1 MYTTRRKTG
10 FVGFLLAIKSI
21 KGIFQDFVEP
31 VGAPLRYLLTYK
43 LSQDHLELF
52 FGAVRSAGGFNN
64 NPTAQQFTAAYKRLL
79 LRSSIGGGKGNWQK
93 RDPTDILYLLSDTCN
108 VNDEDVTI
116 GEAALIRKY
125 DLAVKTPMQRDH
137 DYSDAPS
144 IGILSE
150 YKVAAISYIA
160 GFVGKMALKQIMC
173 GLCCDALGARNHHA
187 ESNFL
192 RFKDRGGLF
201 KPTQSVIR
209 VCVETER
216 SFQRMIGS
224 NGGKLPKGNNSLK
237 VSKGPK
243 T

>member
-79 LRSSIGGGKGNWQK
+79 LRSSIGGGKGNCQK

-125 DLAVKTPMQRDH
+125 DLAVKTPCREIMTIATPPALESFLSIRLQPFHTLQDLLERWHLSKSCVAFVVMHWELETTMQN
-137 DYSDAPS
+137 
-144 IGILSE
+144 
-150 YKVAAISYIA
+150 
-160 GFVGKMALKQIMC
+160 QI
-173 GLCCDALGARNHHA
+173 
-187 ESNFL
+187 F
-192 RFKDRGGLF
+192 
-201 KPTQSVIR
+201 
-209 VCVETER
+209 
-216 SFQRMIGS
+216 
-224 NGGKLPKGNNSLK
+224 
-237 VSKGPK
+237 
-243 T
+243 

>member
-1 MYTTRRKTG
+1 MEALTISQK
-10 FVGFLLAIKSI
+10 FFS
-21 KGIFQDFVEP
+21 P
-31 VGAPLRYLLTYK
+31 V
-43 LSQDHLELF
+43 
-52 FGAVRSAGGFNN
+52 
-64 NPTAQQFTAAYKRLL
+64 
-79 LRSSIGGGKGNWQK
+79 
-93 RDPTDILYLLSDTCN
+93 
-108 VNDEDVTI
+108 
-116 GEAALIRKY
+116 
-125 DLAVKTPMQRDH
+125 
-137 DYSDAPS
+137 
-144 IGILSE
+144 
-150 YKVAAISYIA
+150 VA
-160 GFVGKMALKQIMC
+160 C

-224 NGGKLPKGNNSLK
+224 NGGKLPQGNNSLK